1 MWNAEA
7 NSTAIATVLAAVVAG
22 VGPYLALRWS
32 KTHDLAQLAK
42 KEETNLHLAGQGALL
57 TGYRELMN
65 AQQEQ
70 IDTLSGQLTASRL
83 IQASGIEDRERL
95 WGQIHALSQAV
106 ADCETRNS
114 ALVVLHERE
123 SSELR
128 ARLSTCED
136 QLATMRKNY
145 GDGG

>member
-95 WGQIHALSQAV
+95 WGQIHALS
-106 ADCETRNS
+106 
-114 ALVVLHERE
+114 
-123 SSELR
+123 
-128 ARLSTCED
+128 
-136 QLATMRKNY
+136 
-145 GDGG
+145 